1 MSKLHPLDLSLDL
14 LEGDKSVKIILN
26 SVTLYH
32 FRRPTSQEDT
42 IDQSR
47 PDPSTATGFGRRRQP
62 GVGRRRPATAEP
74 SVDTNVNLLDQVK
87 AELSR
92 REQSSQ
98 SQNLGPSALDSLL
111 TQSSQPTSSRNPGLR
126 RGPVSRGGVGL
137 QTSSNEDRRPQV
149 QAVGGRGRLQ
159 VLDNTR
165 PPLQPQPEDE
175 IQDEFEA
182 TLNSFRQ
189 RNRG

>member
-1 MSKLHPLDLSLDL
+1 M
-14 LEGDKSVKIILN
+14 G
-26 SVTLYH
+26 
-32 FRRPTSQEDT
+32 

-47 PDPSTATGFGRRRQP
+47 PDPSNATGFGRRRQP
-62 GVGRRRPATAEP
+62 GRRRPATAEP

-175 IQDEFEA
+175 IQDEFES

>member
-1 MSKLHPLDLSLDL
+1 M
-14 LEGDKSVKIILN
+14 
-26 SVTLYH
+26 
-32 FRRPTSQEDT
+32 
-42 IDQSR
+42 
-47 PDPSTATGFGRRRQP
+47 
-62 GVGRRRPATAEP
+62 
-74 SVDTNVNLLDQVK
+74 DTNVNLLDQVK

>member
-1 MSKLHPLDLSLDL
+1 MSKLHLLDLSLDL
-14 LEGDKSVKIILN
+14 LEGEKSVKIVN
-26 SVTLYH
+26 SVNLYH

-42 IDQSR
+42 IDQGR

>member
-1 MSKLHPLDLSLDL
+1 M
-14 LEGDKSVKIILN
+14 G
-26 SVTLYH
+26 
-32 FRRPTSQEDT
+32 T

-62 GVGRRRPATAEP
+62 GRRRPATAEP
-74 SVDTNVNLLDQVK
+74 SVDTNDNLLDQVK

-92 REQSSQ
+92 REQFSQ

-137 QTSSNEDRRPQV
+137 PTSSNEDRRPQV
-149 QAVGGRGRLQ
+149 RLLVVG
-159 VLDNTR
+159 
-165 PPLQPQPEDE
+165 EDYRFW
-175 IQDEFEA
+175 ITQDLHFS
-182 TLNSFRQ
+182 LSQ
-189 RNRG
+189 RMKYKMSLSLH